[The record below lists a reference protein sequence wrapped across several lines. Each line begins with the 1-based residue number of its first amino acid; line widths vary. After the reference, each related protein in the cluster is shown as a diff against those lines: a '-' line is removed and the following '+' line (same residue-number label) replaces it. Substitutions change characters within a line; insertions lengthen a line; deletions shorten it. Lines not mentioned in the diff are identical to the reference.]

1 MNAMHTSASSIFVTP
16 IPGILKKCFRFEA
29 SWLQE
34 EGCER
39 VVEEAWNQ
47 AFEEGAIG
55 VNEGLKK
62 VGGSLATWDREV
74 LGELKLRI
82 KRVKKELE
90 NYRRKE
96 INQQNIN
103 KEQLLKYKLSRL
115 EDQYNVFWQQ
125 RARVNWLQ
133 NGDRNTSFFH
143 AHASERKKVNKI
155 KRLRRE
161 GGGVVEREEEL
172 GPFITNFYK
181 SLFLSSAGQIN
192 DDLLQ
197 YVPQSVTTAM
207 NDNLSL
213 PYTTEEVRKA
223 LDSIGDLKAPGP
235 DGMPAIFYKKFWHIL
250 GDKVQAEVLEV
261 LNGGEM
267 PQGWNETEIV
277 LIPKVKNPERIT
289 EYKPISLCN
298 VIYKLISK
306 VLANRLKVLLPEIIP
321 PRSRRL
327 CPDV

>member
-1 MNAMHTSASSIFVTP
+1 
-16 IPGILKKCFRFEA
+16 
-29 SWLQE
+29 
-34 EGCER
+34 
-39 VVEEAWNQ
+39 
-47 AFEEGAIG
+47 
-55 VNEGLKK
+55 
-62 VGGSLATWDREV
+62 
-74 LGELKLRI
+74 
-82 KRVKKELE
+82 
-90 NYRRKE
+90 
-96 INQQNIN
+96 
-103 KEQLLKYKLSRL
+103 
-115 EDQYNVFWQQ
+115 
-125 RARVNWLQ
+125 
-133 NGDRNTSFFH
+133 
-143 AHASERKKVNKI
+143 
-155 KRLRRE
+155 
-161 GGGVVEREEEL
+161 
-172 GPFITNFYK
+172 
-181 SLFLSSAGQIN
+181 
-192 DDLLQ
+192 
-197 YVPQSVTTAM
+197 M